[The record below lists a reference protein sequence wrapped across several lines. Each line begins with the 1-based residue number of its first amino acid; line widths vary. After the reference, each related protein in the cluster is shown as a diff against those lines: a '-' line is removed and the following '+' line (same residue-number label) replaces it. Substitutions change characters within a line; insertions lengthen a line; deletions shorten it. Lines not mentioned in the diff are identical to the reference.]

1 MDSMSDET
9 KQLLFS
15 EFQEM
20 PHDEFQKELQSV
32 LASRDAFLENG
43 LFDSSVF
50 IFLDDVFEVMR
61 DFLVYKS
68 LPE

>member
-1 MDSMSDET
+1 MDSMSYET

-20 PHDEFQKELQSV
+20 SPDEFQKELQSV
-32 LASRDAFLENG
+32 LSARHVFLENE
-43 LFDSSVF
+43 LFNSSVF
-50 IFLDDVFEVMR
+50 SFLDEVFEVMR
-61 DFLVYKS
+61 DVLVFKS